1 MIGDIITS
9 SFGHYFKA
17 TNQKPG
23 KEAENDEDT
32 SAQRFEGCH
41 FSLLE
46 TFESS
51 QFGSFKFLNFH
62 FLGFQLTCDAKSY
75 LGMI

>member
-32 SAQRFEGCH
+32 SAQRFEGSH
-41 FSLLE
+41 FSQLLTWKHSE
-46 TFESS
+46 VH
-51 QFGSFKFLNFH
+51 SFVLLSF
-62 FLGFQLTCDAKSY
+62 
-75 LGMI
+75 